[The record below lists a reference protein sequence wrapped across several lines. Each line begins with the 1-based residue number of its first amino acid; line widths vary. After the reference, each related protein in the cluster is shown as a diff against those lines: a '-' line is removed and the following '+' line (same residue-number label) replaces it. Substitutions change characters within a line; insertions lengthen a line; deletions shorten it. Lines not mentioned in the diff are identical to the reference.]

1 MTAHANMAQIAALIG
16 DPGRSNMRA
25 ALLGGEALTAT
36 ELAAIAGIS
45 RPAASEHLAKLIHGH
60 LLSVT
65 RQGRHRYY
73 RLASSEV
80 ARMLEVVM
88 AVAAA
93 PAEGKRATPRIDP
106 ALRNART
113 CYDHLAGRLGVALA
127 DALVRRKAII
137 LTPDAGDV
145 TRLGRDLLGALGI
158 PLETQPRS
166 KRLLCRPC
174 LDWSERRP
182 HLGGVLGAAL
192 YERISALGWI
202 DMFIAGTREVLLIS
216 IALLSG
222 SALIIFAGRRR
233 AI

>member
-1 MTAHANMAQIAALIG
+1 MAQTAALIG
-16 DPGRSNMRA
+16 DPGRSSMLA

-45 RPAASEHLAKLIHGH
+45 GPAASEHLAKLIQGQ

-80 ARMLEVVM
+80 ARMLEVIM

-93 PAEGKRATPRIDP
+93 PSEGRRAMPRIDP
-106 ALRNART
+106 ALQNART

-137 LTPDAGDV
+137 LTAGAGEV
-145 TRLGRDLLGALGI
+145 TPLGRDLLGALGI
-158 PLETQPRS
+158 SLENRPRR

-182 HLGGVLGAAL
+182 DLGGVLGAAL

-202 DMFIAGTREVLLIS
+202 ERTEGRAVTVTS
-216 IALLSG
+216 
-222 SALIIFAGRRR
+222 AGRRGL
-233 AI
+233 ADAFGLDF